1 MQVNAAPIISE
12 YSPTFPQGFEKPKE
26 EVKVEKPKTEA
37 IETKIEN
44 NNENLDQLKNALAEN
59 KITLQFSQD
68 TETKQLVVKLVDDVT
83 GEAIRQIPTEI
94 SLKLSAVFV
103 KMKGQFVDTK
113 E

>member
-1 MQVNAAPIISE
+1 MQVNATMPFLEFNPSFQQNI
-12 YSPTFPQGFEKPKE
+12 EKPKE
-26 EVKVEKPKTEA
+26 EVKTEKPKA
-37 IETKIEN
+37 ETNEIKIEN
-44 NNENLDQLKNALAEN
+44 NESLDQLKNALAEN

-68 TETKQLVVKLVDDVT
+68 SETKQLVVKLVDDVT
-83 GEAIRQIPTEI
+83 GEAIRQIPSEI

>member
-1 MQVNAAPIISE
+1 MQVNSATTFSE
-12 YSPTFPQGFEKPKE
+12 YNPAVSQTLETTKE
-26 EVKVEKPKTEA
+26 TAKVEKPNPEKDEA
-37 IETKIEN
+37 KIAN
-44 NNENLDQLKNALAEN
+44 SENLEQLKSVLAEN

>member
-1 MQVNAAPIISE
+1 MQVNTPTTFSE
-12 YSPTFPQGFEKPKE
+12 YNPPVSQGLEKPQE
-26 EVKVEKPKTEA
+26 VVKVEKPTTQTSKA
-37 IETKIEN
+37 KIEN
-44 NNENLDQLKNALAEN
+44 NKNLEQLKSVLAEN

-103 KMKGQFVDTK
+103 KLKGQFVDTK

>member
-1 MQVNAAPIISE
+1 MQINAVSSISE
-12 YSPTFPQGFEKPKE
+12 YNPTVQPSAEKPKE
-26 EVKVEKPKTEA
+26 EPKVEKPKTEKP
-37 IETKIEN
+37 ETKVE
-44 NNENLDQLKNALAEN
+44 NNENLEQLKSILAEN

-83 GEAIRQIPTEI
+83 GEAIRQIPSDI
-94 SLKLSAVFV
+94 SLKLAAVFV

>member
-1 MQVNAAPIISE
+1 MQVNATMPFLE
-12 YSPTFPQGFEKPKE
+12 YNPTFQSNIEKPKE
-26 EVKVEKPKTEA
+26 EVKVEQPKAETN
-37 IETKIEN
+37 ETKIEN
-44 NNENLDQLKNALAEN
+44 NESLDQLKNALAEN

-68 TETKQLVVKLVDDVT
+68 SETKQLVVKLVDDVT
-83 GEAIRQIPTEI
+83 GEAIRQIPSEI